1 MSKVHN
7 FNAGPSILPQEVIDE
22 VSKGVK
28 DLNGDGLSILEISH
42 RSKAFKDIM
51 KAAQDRVREL
61 LDLPDNYSVLFLQG
75 GASLGFHMIP
85 MNLMKAE
92 NGKAAY
98 VETGSWAKK
107 AIKEA
112 KKTGEVDVI
121 ASSADTNHDHI
132 PKNFDIPS
140 DADYLHLTSNNTIF
154 GTQFK
159 EFPKA
164 DIPVVCDMSSDI
176 FSRPIDAKKFDIIY
190 AGAQKNMGPAG
201 TTLYIVNRDILG
213 KTDRD
218 IPAILDFQVH
228 DEKDSIYN
236 TPSVYGVYACK
247 LVLDWIQKN
256 GGLKGMEERNA
267 EKAKILYDEIDRNPM
282 FEGVAQEEDRSHMNV
297 TFVMKDE
304 EQKEEFDKMWQE
316 AGIVGLPGHRSVGG
330 DRASIDN
337 ALPKESGEAQVSV
350 MKEFSEKY
358 SKVEQ

>member
-28 DLNGDGLSILEISH
+28 DLNGDRLSILEISH

-75 GASLGFHMIP
+75 GASLGFHMVP

-213 KTDRD
+213 KTGRD

-236 TPSVYGVYACK
+236 TPSVYAVYACK

-256 GGLKGMEERNA
+256 GGVKGMEERNA

-316 AGIVGLPGHRSVGG
+316 AGIIGLPGHRSVGG
-330 DRASIDN
+330 YRASIYN
-337 ALPKESGEAQVSV
+337 ALPKESVEALVSV

>member
-75 GASLGFHMIP
+75 GASLGFHMVP

-213 KTDRD
+213 KTGRD

-236 TPSVYGVYACK
+236 TPSVYAVYACK

-256 GGLKGMEERNA
+256 GGVKGMEERNA

-282 FEGVAQEEDRSHMNV
+282 FEGVAHEEDRSHMNV

-330 DRASIDN
+330 YRASIYN
-337 ALPKESGEAQVSV
+337 ALPKESVEALVSV

>member
-7 FNAGPSILPQEVIDE
+7 FNAGPSILPEEVIDE
-22 VSKGVK
+22 VSKGAK
-28 DLNGDGLSILEISH
+28 DLNGSGLSILEISH
-42 RSKAFKDIM
+42 RSKEFKQIM
-51 KAAQDRVREL
+51 QDAQDRVREL

-85 MNLMKAE
+85 MNLMKAD

-112 KKTGEVDVI
+112 KKTGEVEVV
-121 ASSADTNHDHI
+121 ASSADSNHDHI

-164 DIPVVCDMSSDI
+164 DIPLVCDMSSDI
-176 FSRPIDAKKFDIIY
+176 FSRPIDIEKFDLIY

-201 TTLYIVNRDILG
+201 TTLYIVNKDILG
-213 KTDRD
+213 NTGRD
-218 IPAILDFQVH
+218 IPSILDFQVH
-228 DEKDSIYN
+228 EEKDSIYN
-236 TPSVYGVYACK
+236 TPSVYAVYACK
-247 LVLDWIQKN
+247 CVLDWIKKN
-256 GGLKGMEERNA
+256 GGVKGMEERNA

-282 FEGVAQEEDRSHMNV
+282 FKGVAAEEDRSHMNV
-297 TFVMKDE
+297 TFVMNDE
-304 EQKEEFDKMWQE
+304 EHKEDFDKMWQE

-330 DRASIDN
+330 YRASIYN
-337 ALPKESGEAQVSV
+337 ALPKESVEALASV

>member
-22 VSKGVK
+22 VSKGAK
-28 DLNGDGLSILEISH
+28 DLNGDGLSVLEISH
-42 RSKAFKDIM
+42 RSKTFKDIM

-75 GASLGFHMIP
+75 GASLGFHMVP

-121 ASSADTNHDHI
+121 ASSAETNHDHI

-176 FSRPIDAKKFDIIY
+176 FSRPIDAEKFDIIY

-201 TTLYIVNRDILG
+201 TTIYIVNQDILG
-213 KTDRD
+213 KTGRD
-218 IPAILDFQVH
+218 IPSILDFQVH

-236 TPSVYGVYACK
+236 TPSVYAVYACK

-256 GGLKGMEERNA
+256 GGLKGMEERNE
-267 EKAKILYDEIDRNPM
+267 EKARILYDEIDRNPM
-282 FEGVAQEEDRSHMNV
+282 FEGVAKEEDRSNMNV

-304 EQKEEFDKMWQE
+304 EQKEAFDKMWQE

-330 DRASIDN
+330 YRASIYN
-337 ALPKESGEAQVSV
+337 ALPKESVEALVSV

>member
-75 GASLGFHMIP
+75 GASLGFHMVP

-213 KTDRD
+213 KTGRD

-236 TPSVYGVYACK
+236 TPSVYAVYACK

-256 GGLKGMEERNA
+256 GGVKGMEERNA

-316 AGIVGLPGHRSVGG
+316 AGIIGLPGHRSVGG
-330 DRASIDN
+330 YRASIYN
-337 ALPKESGEAQVSV
+337 ALPKESVEALVSV

>member
-7 FNAGPSILPQEVIDE
+7 FNAGPSILPEEVIDE
-22 VSKGVK
+22 VSKGAK
-28 DLNGDGLSILEISH
+28 DLDGSGLSVLEISH
-42 RSKAFKDIM
+42 RSKEFKQIM
-51 KAAQDRVREL
+51 KEAQDRVREL

-75 GASLGFHMIP
+75 GASLGFHMVP

-98 VETGSWAKK
+98 IETGSWAKK

-112 KKTGEVDVI
+112 KKTGEVEVI
-121 ASSADTNHDHI
+121 ASSADSNHDHI
-132 PKNFDIPS
+132 PKDYQIPT

-176 FSRPIDAKKFDIIY
+176 FSRPIDIEKFDLIY

-201 TTLYIVNRDILG
+201 TTLYIVNQDILG
-213 KTDRD
+213 KTGRD
-218 IPAILDFQVH
+218 IPSILDFQVH
-228 DEKDSIYN
+228 DDKDSIYN
-236 TPSVYGVYACK
+236 TPSVYAVYACK
-247 LVLDWIQKN
+247 CVLDWIKKN
-256 GGLKGMEERNA
+256 GGVQGMEERNA
-267 EKAKILYDEIDRNPM
+267 EKARILYEEIDRNPM
-282 FEGVAQEEDRSHMNV
+282 FEGVAAEEDRSHMNV
-297 TFVMKDE
+297 TFIMKDDE
-304 EQKEEFDKMWQE
+304 HKEDFDKMWQE
-316 AGIVGLPGHRSVGG
+316 AGIIGLPGHRSVGG
-330 DRASIDN
+330 YRASIYN
-337 ALPKESGEAQVSV
+337 ALPKESIEALVSV